1 MKTLINLLKWVIFS
15 IITISMLSTK
25 CEKDEPISGDSY
37 LKVINDCNV
46 SIKIYFD
53 DAKLGSISSDK
64 DETWSVPS
72 GTHAIKATCSFYED
86 YEGSHKF
93 YSGKTTTIRV
103 EINDKGKC
111 ELIKQSE

>member
-1 MKTLINLLKWVIFS
+1 MKTPINLLKWVIFS
-15 IITISMLSTK
+15 LVAVSILFAA

-53 DAKLGSISSDK
+53 GTKLGSINSDK

-72 GTHAIKATCSFYED
+72 GTYTIKATCSFYDD
-86 YEGSHKF
+86 YEASHKF
-93 YSGKTTTIRV
+93 YSGKTTTIRL
-103 EINDKGKC
+103 ELSNKDKSKIII
-111 ELIKQSE
+111 ESE

>member
-1 MKTLINLLKWVIFS
+1 MKTLINLLKWVLFS
-15 IITISMLSTK
+15 FITISMLSTK

-53 DAKLGSISSDK
+53 DTKLGSINSDK

-72 GTHAIKATCSFYED
+72 GTHTIKATCSFYED
-86 YEGSHKF
+86 YKASHKF
-93 YSGKTTTIRV
+93 NTGKTTTIRL
-103 EINDKGKC
+103 ELSHNGKS
-111 ELIKQSE
+111 ELIERSD